1 VQPSGRRR
9 MRGTV
14 LSGTAM
20 EELLILVC
28 NHVLGGLGRVESSR
42 NACHLAQLLT
52 RKERRREGPPQ
63 AWIARP
69 ATRASAHAL
78 HSPYLGV

>member
-1 VQPSGRRR
+1 
-9 MRGTV
+9 
-14 LSGTAM
+14 M

-28 NHVLGGLGRVESSR
+28 NHVLGGLGRVEISR
-42 NACHLAQLLT
+42 NARHLARLLT
-52 RKERRREGPPQ
+52 RKERLREGAPQ

-78 HSPYLGV
+78 HLPYLGV